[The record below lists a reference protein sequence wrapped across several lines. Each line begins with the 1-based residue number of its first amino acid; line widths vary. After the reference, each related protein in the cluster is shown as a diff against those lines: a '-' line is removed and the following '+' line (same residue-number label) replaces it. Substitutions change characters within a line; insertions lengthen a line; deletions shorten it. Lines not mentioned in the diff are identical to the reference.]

1 MKKMFYILIASFFV
15 FTSCNFAPGSY
26 PYAEIYEFEVSEDK
40 LIEAINKFKIDNPD
54 FCVPEYIG
62 LTDGRSKNKTDHW
75 YHIWFYSKKEN
86 QIIYT
91 WIRGDKFAF
100 VSINEGVE
108 LGNWKRINKD
118 FSRKE
123 NKIQKEKFEKSIL
136 NRIKEYIQ

>member
-1 MKKMFYILIASFFV
+1 MKKMFYLLIASFLA

-40 LIEAINKFKIDNPD
+40 LIEATDKFKIDNPD
-54 FCVPEYIG
+54 FHVPEYIG
-62 LTDGRSKNKTDHW
+62 LIDGRSKDKTDHW
-75 YHIWFYSKKEN
+75 YHIWFYYKKEN

-91 WIRGDKFAF
+91 WIRGNKIAF
-100 VSINEGVE
+100 ISINEGTE

-123 NKIQKEKFEKSIL
+123 NKAQKEKFEKLIL
-136 NRIKEYIQ
+136 NQIKKNIQ